1 MKNADNERKR
11 AAKRA
16 RLRNEHKKDIADR
29 RLWNIPLND
38 GKSGRVNKK
47 QLKISGLKIVKVGS
61 MNIVSKI

>member
-29 RLWNIPLND
+29 RLWNVTLNN
-38 GKSGRVNKK
+38 GKTGRVNKK
-47 QLKISGLKIVKVGS
+47 QLKTRFD
-61 MNIVSKI
+61 